1 MNDYGQCVILLWVP
15 LSAVTMWEGRVDHEN
30 LQPLLVLFQTGGEEL
45 RLTELRFYVPRDTK

>member
-1 MNDYGQCVILLWVP
+1 
-15 LSAVTMWEGRVDHEN
+15 MWEGRVDHEN